1 MPKQYQV
8 IQANNT
14 DEMERFTRAME
25 AQGYVPV
32 GSIICGVREETHQHI
47 IKGAITKNVT
57 YLKQSFWY
65 APNVD
70 SAFDC
75 LVKQHQLLQSVVD
88 MSQCASDSAIARLY
102 LTTKARQ
109 SKVRLRK
116 SIEAES
122 LSALLMVVV
131 DGIVIHHHSNR

>member
-8 IQANNT
+8 IQANDT

-88 MSQCASDSAIARLY
+88 CATNSAITASSY
-102 LTTKARQ
+102 VDTDIIE
-109 SKVRLRK
+109 V
-116 SIEAES
+116 IEAHLRGDAE
-122 LSALLMVVV
+122 
-131 DGIVIHHHSNR
+131 